1 MAHVATR
8 SVVACSR
15 SSSSVGVP
23 IPVGRTRQTARVA
36 DTSRPLFLH
45 AFPYQED
52 VLALPVEDLDA
63 AARWYSNAFGLRE
76 VERRDLPHQAVILER
91 DGVKIGFA
99 LTGGDASQD
108 GAAIQ
113 VSDIE
118 RVMEQ
123 ISAAG
128 VEPSNVGVEEKGSE
142 TRRVFFVVAPD
153 GLCFYFF
160 ETVSD

>member
-1 MAHVATR
+1 M
-8 SVVACSR
+8 
-15 SSSSVGVP
+15 
-23 IPVGRTRQTARVA
+23 
-36 DTSRPLFLH
+36 H

-52 VLALPVEDLDA
+52 VLALPVVDLDA
-63 AARWYSNAFGLRE
+63 AARWYSDAFGLRE
-76 VERRDLPHQAVILER
+76 VERRDLPHRAVILER

-118 RVMEQ
+118 RAKEQ
-123 ISAAG
+123 IGAAG
-128 VEPSNVGVEEKGSE
+128 LEAGNVGVEEKNGQ

-160 ETVSD
+160 EIVSE